1 MNQVAQITREGVNQI
16 AQLEDRKL
24 LIRQCYVLV
33 DLNKLFEMKTSL
45 LMFTLRTGLKGNDD
59 CRRYVTWE
67 RVQDA

>member
-1 MNQVAQITREGVNQI
+1 VNQVAQITREGVNQI
-16 AQLEDRKL
+16 AQLEDRKP

-59 CRRYVTWE
+59 CRSNVTWE